1 VNSQHTINDALKG
14 AEESVDKIQKENKAI
29 LNKLAPFKKI
39 VEHLAAIGFSS
50 IDDYMSVTEG
60 GEITAIA
67 FDDIKKK
74 KLLAIKKVK
83 EKTTISE
90 SKDGEVIYKNSQIE
104 YELYDKPGSLQYLIK
119 LRGDEPAEKHE
130 HTGPEGGPIE
140 FTRLDRANRI
150 AAIAEAARK
159 RKEGEDCPA

>member
-1 VNSQHTINDALKG
+1 MTAEAEG
-14 AEESVDKIQKENKAI
+14 AIQAADIIEKENKAI

-60 GEITAIA
+60 GEISAIA
-67 FDDIKKK
+67 FDTIKKK

-90 SKDGEVIYKNSQIE
+90 SKDGEIIYKNSQIE
-104 YELYDKPGSLQYLIK
+104 YELYDKPSTLQYLMK
-119 LRGDEPAEKHE
+119 LRGDEPALKNEI
-130 HTGPEGGPIE
+130 TYPEQMQYTTEERKMLKDIAILQAKE
-140 FTRLDRANRI
+140 DLKRLR
-150 AAIAEAARK
+150 
-159 RKEGEDCPA
+159 GE

>member
-1 VNSQHTINDALKG
+1 MEAGQA
-14 AEESVDKIQKENKAI
+14 AEEVRKDHNAI
-29 LNKLAPFKKI
+29 LDKLAPFKKI

-50 IDDYMSVTEG
+50 IEDYMSVAEG
-60 GEITAIA
+60 GEISAIP
-67 FDDIKKK
+67 FDTIKKK

-83 EKTTISE
+83 EKTTIAE
-90 SKDGEVIYKNSQIE
+90 SKDGETIYKNSQIE
-104 YELYDKPGSLQYLIK
+104 YELYDKPAALEYLMK
-119 LRGDEPAEKHE
+119 LRGDEPAQKME

-159 RKEGEDCPA
+159 RKEGEQ

>member
-1 VNSQHTINDALKG
+1 MTADAEG
-14 AEESVDKIQKENKAI
+14 ANLAADIIEKENKAI

-39 VEHLAAIGFSS
+39 VEHLSAIGFSS
-50 IDDYMSVTEG
+50 IDNYMSVAEG
-60 GEITAIA
+60 GEITAIP
-67 FDDIKKK
+67 FETIKKK

-83 EKTTISE
+83 EKTTIAE
-90 SKDGEVIYKNSQIE
+90 SKDGETIYKNSQVE
-104 YELYDKPGSLQYLIK
+104 YELYDKQSALQYLMK

-159 RKEGEDCPA
+159 RKEGEQ

>member
-1 VNSQHTINDALKG
+1 MTADAIGGNL
-14 AEESVDKIQKENKAI
+14 AADIIEKENKAI

-39 VEHLAAIGFSS
+39 AEHLSVIAFST
-50 IDDYMSVTEG
+50 IDDYMSVAEG
-60 GEITAIA
+60 GEITAIP
-67 FDDIKKK
+67 FDNIVKK
-74 KLLAIKKVK
+74 KLRAI
-83 EKTTISE
+83 E
-90 SKDGEVIYKNSQIE
+90 SVEENTKITESNDGSRIYKDSKIK
-104 YELYDKPGSLQYLIK
+104 YKLYNKLDALKYLVK

-159 RKEGEDCPA
+159 RKEGEQ

>member
-1 VNSQHTINDALKG
+1 MEAGQA
-14 AEESVDKIQKENKAI
+14 AEEVRKDHNAI

-39 VEHLAAIGFSS
+39 IEHLSAIGFSS
-50 IDDYMSVTEG
+50 IDNYMSVAEG
-60 GEITAIA
+60 GEITAIP
-67 FDDIKKK
+67 FDTIKKK

-83 EKTTISE
+83 EKTTIAE
-90 SKDGEVIYKNSQIE
+90 SKDGETIYKNSQVE
-104 YELYDKPGSLQYLIK
+104 YELYDKQSALQYLMK

-159 RKEGEDCPA
+159 RKEGEQ

>member
-1 VNSQHTINDALKG
+1 MTADAIGGNL
-14 AEESVDKIQKENKAI
+14 AADIIEKENKAI

-39 VEHLAAIGFSS
+39 IEHLSAIGFSS
-50 IDDYMSVTEG
+50 IDNYMSVAEG
-60 GEITAIA
+60 GEITAIP
-67 FDDIKKK
+67 FDTIKKK

-83 EKTTISE
+83 EKTTIAE
-90 SKDGEVIYKNSQIE
+90 SKDGETIYKNSQVE
-104 YELYDKPGSLQYLIK
+104 YELYDKQSALQYLMK

-159 RKEGEDCPA
+159 RKEGEQ

>member
-1 VNSQHTINDALKG
+1 MTADAIGGNL
-14 AEESVDKIQKENKAI
+14 AADIIEKENKAI

-39 VEHLAAIGFSS
+39 VEHLSAIGFSS
-50 IDDYMSVTEG
+50 IDNYMSVAEG
-60 GEITAIA
+60 GEITAIP
-67 FDDIKKK
+67 FDTIKKK

-83 EKTTISE
+83 EKTTIAE
-90 SKDGEVIYKNSQIE
+90 SKDGETIYKNSQVE
-104 YELYDKPGSLQYLIK
+104 YELYDKQSALQYLMK

-159 RKEGEDCPA
+159 RKEGEQ